1 MFLVDLSHCLF
12 VCLWL
17 CPHFCRLFPNP
28 PGNTRTFQKCQI
40 FPDPP
45 GNTRTLCFG
54 SPFSGMGFCL
64 LFPNFWVFDGSG
76 DHFRETSKFV
86 ENSWG
91 VYICVRGKFSPPM
104 GAAIS
109 PRLGIVVHRVDY
121 HKSLAASGFTGL
133 PAKLAS
139 ADAVAKFRHTRWET
153 QVYLY
158 KQRWMIRSERLLFF
172 AVSFSQSL
180 YIRYP
185 VERHFGQSR
194 KCQLLTS
201 RARIS

>member
-1 MFLVDLSHCLF
+1 MIAIIFMPPPQGGAGHIVFGRSVTLS

-91 VYICVRGKFSPPM
+91 VYICVRGKFSPRK
-104 GAAIS
+104 GAAIERIALNRGLS
-109 PRLGIVVHRVDY
+109 SVRRRSKNHSYLRL
-121 HKSLAASGFTGL
+121 
-133 PAKLAS
+133 
-139 ADAVAKFRHTRWET
+139 
-153 QVYLY
+153 
-158 KQRWMIRSERLLFF
+158 
-172 AVSFSQSL
+172 
-180 YIRYP
+180 
-185 VERHFGQSR
+185 
-194 KCQLLTS
+194 
-201 RARIS
+201 

>member
-1 MFLVDLSHCLF
+1 M
-12 VCLWL
+12 
-17 CPHFCRLFPNP
+17 
-28 PGNTRTFQKCQI
+28 TKQK
-40 FPDPP
+40 
-45 GNTRTLCFG
+45 
-54 SPFSGMGFCL
+54 SGMGFCL
-64 LFPNFWVFDGSG
+64 LFPDFRVFDGSG

-86 ENSWG
+86 EKSWG

-104 GAAIS
+104 GAAIP

-121 HKSLAASGFTGL
+121 HKRVASLACRRSL
-133 PAKLAS
+133 
-139 ADAVAKFRHTRWET
+139 RHQMPWLNLDTRAGKP
-153 QVYLY
+153 QVCLY
-158 KQRWMIRSERLLFF
+158 IQRCMIRSERLLFF
-172 AVSFSQSL
+172 TVSFSQSL